1 MYEPKEQKGTQWY
14 IYSIILSVL
23 AILTVLVFII
33 FILRKLV
40 RKATRESKEA
50 FNKIRELNHSIS
62 LLIQNSKVDI
72 YIYDINEMILYTL
85 EGDNYRKKQ
94 ITEDELIKYIHNEDK
109 NTYYKEYQ
117 DFIEGK
123 LEFMIAHLR
132 IFNKMENKFF
142 FYEYVLKPLKKD
154 YSGKVERFMFSR
166 KNETEKQERL
176 QEQDELIQRF
186 NLAFK
191 DAKLDRWE

>member
-1 MYEPKEQKGTQWY
+1 MKVVFVSKDEALINDINNALGVLNSKNTYSIIYNKMYGPKEQKGTQWY

-85 EGDNYRKKQ
+85 EDDNYRKKQ

-117 DFIEGK
+117 DFIYGK
-123 LEFMIAHLR
+123 LEFMIAQLR
-132 IFNKMENKFF
+132 IFNKM
-142 FYEYVLKPLKKD
+142 
-154 YSGKVERFMFSR
+154 
-166 KNETEKQERL
+166 
-176 QEQDELIQRF
+176 
-186 NLAFK
+186 
-191 DAKLDRWE
+191 